1 MEVMGAMTNAKS
13 KKSKAEKLLTEVE
26 LEMMNILWAKGSAT
40 VNDVQRALSPERK
53 LAYTSISTMLRIL
66 EQKGILASRK
76 EGRGH
81 VYFPKLEKHEYETR
95 SLHHLVNN
103 VFAGAPAQLVQRLLE
118 VESLS
123 EKELSDI
130 KKILNERQG

>member
-1 MEVMGAMTNAKS
+1 MTKVTS
-13 KKSKAEKLLTEVE
+13 KKIKSQKLLTEVE
-26 LEMMNILWAKGSAT
+26 LEMMSILWSKGTAT
-40 VNDVQRALSPERK
+40 VNDVQGALPRERK

-81 VYFPKLEKHEYETR
+81 VYYPKLEKQEYETR
-95 SLHHLVNN
+95 SLRHLVKK
-103 VFAGAPAQLVQRLLE
+103 VFDGAPGQLIQRLLE

-123 EKELSDI
+123 KEELGDI
-130 KKILNERQG
+130 KKLLNEQRG